1 MDFKWLVA
9 YRPPR
14 SAFPENQFVGIGKVF
29 FLHSDIEYFQAHLQR
44 VMAYLMHKG
53 APMRCEDTFRK
64 FGDQFAASFGAERRR
79 KDSQYDY
86 LFVFVVIFVTTTTCV
101 VLLNTG
107 PGTQVEKQPSD
118 LFPTRID
125 EDTNEK
131 SIQNAAKQ
139 LVRKP
144 RGKGREE
151 QILPPQKVGDMEVRA
166 EARADAR
173 NSARYRMLSANKA
186 AVERGKVLNNFIREE
201 RERAILPTVRHQ
213 TMPGTRRPPNKLR
226 RGGP

>member
-1 MDFKWLVA
+1 
-9 YRPPR
+9 
-14 SAFPENQFVGIGKVF
+14 
-29 FLHSDIEYFQAHLQR
+29 
-44 VMAYLMHKG
+44 MHKG
-53 APMRCEDTFRK
+53 APIQCEDTFRK
-64 FGDQFAASFGAERRR
+64 SGAHFAVSFGAERRR
-79 KDSQYDY
+79 KHSQYDH

-107 PGTQVEKQPSD
+107 AGTQVEKSSD
-118 LFPTRID
+118 VFPTRVD

-139 LVRKP
+139 LVRKS

-151 QILPPQKVGDMEVRA
+151 QNLPPQKVGDMEVRA
-166 EARADAR
+166 DARADAR
-173 NSARYRMLSANKA
+173 NSARYRMRSANKA

-201 RERAILPTVRHQ
+201 RDRAILPTVRHQ
-213 TMPGTRRPPNKLR
+213 TIPGTRRPPNKSR